1 MKLLIQKYVIY
12 IALTAKYIALTA
24 ILVIAVGCDDSSSP
38 TSSPP
43 VSRIQSIPATAVK
56 MSPSS
61 DSIPPILYS
70 DEFQDPIP
78 LGNGINTAGAED
90 SPFILPD
97 GNTMYFFFTPD
108 GNIPVEKQ
116 LFDSVTGIWS
126 STKVNGEWTEAQR
139 IVLQNNGELS
149 LDGAECIVGDQMW
162 FASARQGNRRNID
175 IWIAKFKNG
184 KWADWKNAGE
194 LLNVQYEVGELH
206 VTLDGSE
213 MYFHTQRA
221 GGKGDYD
228 IWITRLVDGKWQ
240 TPENVTEVNTIG
252 MDGWPCISPDG
263 QELWLT
269 RPYMGTSAIYRAK
282 KFNGKWS
289 EPELI
294 LSQFAG
300 EPTLDNHGNLY
311 FVHHFFKDNKMIEA
325 DIYVTYRK

>member
-12 IALTAKYIALTA
+12 IALTAIYIALTA

-78 LGNGINTAGAED
+78 LGDGINTAGAED

-240 TPENVTEVNTIG
+240 TPENVSEVNTID

-282 KFNGKWS
+282 KVNGKWS

-300 EPTLDNHGNLY
+300 EPTLDSHGNLY

-325 DIYVTYRK
+325 DIYVAYRK